1 MRDARQRFVSRFVTP
16 LATTSLLLTAAVASA
31 QYNAQMLLP
40 PGEFSQGLD
49 TRAFAMN
56 ASGQVFGAVIVANTD
71 YRPVLWTDGVGTTLP
86 LPTGYPWNLQTSGVH
101 FVNDSGTVVS
111 MLRIADAVPG
121 FVPDES
127 RIVVWQNGIPQVL
140 QPPDSCGYT
149 SQHQFPNHQNMFP
162 TGFNNQGHILFTTA
176 GDDCGKLW
184 LWDGSAYHPLLDI
197 ADHSYGYSS
206 QPQQSHLNDAGHI
219 LIDRVPGAFQCDS
232 ATVTGFLTGT
242 QFTPIAHGTGLAVN
256 NRDQVL
262 LYCVSN
268 GQSDLK
274 LWDGSV
280 LVDLG
285 FGGGANLNDR
295 GEVAFSVGGGT
306 QPVRPKIYKNGSV
319 QDLVLPT
326 VPNFQVGGGNLINA
340 SGQIVLSE
348 FAGAHEVAVQ
358 FTPRT
363 PLIIWPTPTD
373 IVYGTPL
380 GSTQLNA
387 TANVPGT
394 FTYTPAA
401 GTIRHVGAGQT
412 LSLTFTP
419 NDLTHYDPTTASVQI
434 SVQPAPLTVA
444 ANAASKVF
452 GAPLPGF
459 GGGYA
464 GFVNGD
470 GPANLG
476 GALTFSTTATAA
488 SPAGAYPITPA
499 GVLSSDY
506 SISFVQGTL
515 TIAPANTT
523 TTAFALPSPN
533 GFLQP
538 ILLAAL
544 VGPVAPGAGAPDGVV
559 QFKDGATLI
568 GSASIAGGI
577 AYVIANGL
585 APGAHAITAVYG
597 GSSNFAGSGST
608 PASLTVQ
615 PVAAS
620 TLTLVFG
627 LTNPQAVGQ
636 PASFAAL
643 VVPLAGG
650 GHPAGSVQFTDGST
664 VLGTAPVNGSGVAQ
678 FTTSALAAGLHTIGA
693 RYLGGGGFAASGALP
708 QLQTIYTGTRPAAT
722 TTALSLAP
730 SPSALGQPVA
740 LTGTVTGG
748 ATAGDV
754 NFYADGILL
763 GHAPLANVGGSFQAT
778 LNVSTLTAGIHL
790 MSASYAGNSGFAA
803 SNTALPAVQ
812 IVQ

>member
-1 MRDARQRFVSRFVTP
+1 MRDARQRFLSRFITP
-16 LATTSLLLTAAVASA
+16 LATASLLLTATVASA
-31 QYNAQMLLP
+31 QYNAQILSP
-40 PGEFSQGLD
+40 PIGVNT
-49 TRAFAMN
+49 TRAYALGG
-56 ASGQVFGAVIVANTD
+56 AGHVFGAMFVTSLD
-71 YRPVLWTDGVGTTLP
+71 RRPVLWTDGVGAELP
-86 LPTGYPWNLQTSGVH
+86 VPAGYYWDDTQNFN

-111 MLRIADAVPG
+111 HVRIPNGNPPISV
-121 FVPDES
+121 DES
-127 RIVVWQNGIPQVL
+127 RVVIWQNGVPQVL
-140 QPPDSCGYT
+140 QPPASDSCVSGGHRFMT
-149 SQHQFPNHQNMFP
+149 PF
-162 TGFNNQGHILFTTA
+162 GFNNQGHVLFTMS
-176 GDDCGKLW
+176 GDQCDNLW
-184 LWDGSAYHPLLDI
+184 LWDGSAYHFIVNMYGTYNYTPLHTHLNE
-197 ADHSYGYSS
+197 ADHV
-206 QPQQSHLNDAGHI
+206 A
-219 LIDRVPGAFQCDS
+219 IDKVSTNPYC
-232 ATVTGFLTGT
+232 TGNTTTGILTGT
-242 QFTPIAHGTGLAVN
+242 QFAPIAFGTATAIN

-262 LYCVSN
+262 LFCLTGPQNANNV
-268 GQSDLK
+268 K
-274 LWDGSV
+274 LWDGTT

-285 FGGGANLNDR
+285 LGGFADLNDR
-295 GEVAFSVGGGT
+295 GEVVFFS
-306 QPVRPKIYKNGSV
+306 QPATPKIYRNGSV
-319 QDLVLPT
+319 HDLVLPPI
-326 VPNFQVGGGNLINA
+326 PNFTLNDGTLLNN
-340 SGQIVLSE
+340 SGQIVLGVI
-348 FAGAHEVAVQ
+348 AGAVERPVL

-363 PLIIWPTPTD
+363 PVITWPAPAD
-373 IVYGTPL
+373 IVYGTAL

-394 FTYTPAA
+394 FAYTPAA
-401 GTIRHVGAGQT
+401 GTVRHAGTGQT

-419 NDLTHYDPTTASVQI
+419 SDLTHYDVTTASVAI
-434 SVQPAPLTVA
+434 TVQPAPLAVA

-452 GAPLPGF
+452 GAPLPTF
-459 GGGYA
+459 SAGYA

-470 GPANLG
+470 GAANLG

-499 GVLSSDY
+499 GLLSSDY
-506 SISFVQGTL
+506 TIAFVQGTL

-585 APGAHAITAVYG
+585 APGTHAITAVYG

-615 PVAAS
+615 PLAAS

-627 LTNPQAVGQ
+627 LTNPQAADQ

-643 VVPLAGG
+643 VIPLAGG
-650 GHPAGSVQFTDGST
+650 TPTGSVQFTDGST

-708 QLQTIYTGTRPAAT
+708 QLQTIYTGTKPAAT

-730 SPSALGQPVA
+730 SPSTLGQAVA

-748 ATAGDV
+748 ATTGEV

-778 LNVSTLTAGIHL
+778 LNLSTLTLGTHL
-790 MSASYAGNSGFAA
+790 MSASYAGSSGFAA